1 MECTETSLNYLMSYV
16 PENKAAAY
24 FPVSKNHVLT
34 EIMLELLVHIYENKP
49 LSVPWAYFEHQ
60 SLLQLG
66 KKLEGTVPNFENIR
80 HFRSWV
86 NSQAKLIRPVS
97 F

>member
-1 MECTETSLNYLMSYV
+1 MSYV

-24 FPVSKNHVLT
+24 FPVSKNQVLT
-34 EIMLELLVHIYENKP
+34 EIMLELLAHIYEKKP
-49 LSVPWAYFEHQ
+49 LSVSWAYFEHQ
-60 SLLQLG
+60 SLVQLQ
-66 KKLEGTVPNFENIR
+66 KKLEGTVPNLENTR

-86 NSQAKLIRPVS
+86 NCQAKLIKPVS